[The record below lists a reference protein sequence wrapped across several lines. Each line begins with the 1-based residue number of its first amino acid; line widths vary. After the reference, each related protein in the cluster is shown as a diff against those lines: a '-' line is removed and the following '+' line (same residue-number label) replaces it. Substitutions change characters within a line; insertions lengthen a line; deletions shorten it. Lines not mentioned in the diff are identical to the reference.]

1 MQCTRQRV
9 TAPRLLGRACGAIQL
24 KNPISMMVL
33 GTASYPLSGNVARA
47 HGRGPVGLRQR
58 SFFLSHVLEI
68 HVSPFKKKLYPLFCN
83 LIDLTFILFITIYFT
98 FNAF

>member
-33 GTASYPLSGNVARA
+33 GTTSYPLSGNVARA
-47 HGRGPVGLRQR
+47 HGRGPVGLRQ
-58 SFFLSHVLEI
+58 SFFFLSHALEI
-68 HVSPFKKKLYPLFCN
+68 HVNPSKKQLCPLFCN
-83 LIDLTFILFITIYFT
+83 LIDLTFILLITIYFA